1 MVHDVSFS
9 DDCIC
14 TEKLV
19 FTLWNYNPCRQRS
32 LLFALNPVKFHTLEV
47 LTILEYPSMD
57 KYSANSNYS
66 IIVNI
71 ARFWL
76 GLGTQ
81 DIFGSVSRKL
91 FSDSK

>member
-1 MVHDVSFS
+1 MYLFPMTVYVQKSLFLRYET
-9 DDCIC
+9 II
-14 TEKLV
+14 LV
-19 FTLWNYNPCRQRS
+19 ANVLYCSHLIHLNFTHW
-32 LLFALNPVKFHTLEV
+32 KV

-57 KYSANSNYS
+57 KYSGNSNYS

-81 DIFGSVSRKL
+81 DIFYSVSRKL
-91 FSDSK
+91 FNDSK